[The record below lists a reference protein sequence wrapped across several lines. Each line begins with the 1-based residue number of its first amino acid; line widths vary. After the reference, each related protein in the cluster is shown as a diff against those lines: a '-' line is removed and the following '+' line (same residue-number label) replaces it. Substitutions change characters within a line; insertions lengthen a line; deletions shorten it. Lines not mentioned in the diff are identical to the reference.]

1 MTTQRGRGVSRRSAL
16 RTVGVAALGG
26 VAGCVGDGAVP
37 VSLLSA
43 GSLARTFEDHVGPAF
58 EDATGHRLDGEY
70 YGSNAV
76 MRRIEDDLA
85 VPDVI
90 VSADA
95 TLLRDRLYGT
105 VTDWDVA
112 FASNSLGMAYN
123 PETAVGQRLA
133 EGTPWY
139 TVAVESEPGAIAI
152 SDPDLDPLGYRAV
165 MAFELAAA
173 EHGLDDFRERLLRQ
187 VYREPAEPQLLAGVE
202 SGNRAAAIAY
212 RNMAVEHD
220 LPFVA
225 FPPAYSFGRLA
236 LADHYATVSYTTDDG
251 YTARGR
257 PVTYNATVH
266 REAASPAA
274 GRQLVQFLVDNPS
287 LLTDTGLT
295 VGPQLPRAHGTPPEA
310 ITV

>member
-1 MTTQRGRGVSRRSAL
+1 MTTQRGSGVSRRSAL

-26 VAGCVGDGAVP
+26 VAGCVGDGAAP

-43 GSLARTFEDHVGPAF
+43 GSLARTFEDHIGPAF

-76 MRRIEDDLA
+76 MRRVEDDLA

-90 VSADA
+90 TSADA

-112 FASNSLGMAYN
+112 FASNSLGVAYN

-133 EGTPWY
+133 DGTPWY
-139 TVAVESEPGAIAI
+139 TVAAESEPGVIAI

-173 EHGLDDFRERLLRQ
+173 EHDLSNFRERLLQR

-202 SGNRAAAIAY
+202 SGSRAAAIAY
-212 RNMAVEHD
+212 KNMAIEHD

-225 FPPAYSFGRLA
+225 FPPAYNFGRLA
-236 LADHYATVSYTTDDG
+236 FADHYATVEYTTDDG
-251 YTARGR
+251 YTATGR
-257 PVTYNATVH
+257 PVIYNATVH
-266 REAASPAA
+266 QDASNPAA
-274 GRQLVQFLVDNPS
+274 GRQLVQFLIDNPT

-295 VGPQLPRAHGTPPEA
+295 VGPQLPRPHGTPPEA